1 MPFMVDGKQ
10 YVGMKMKAVPQQP
23 GHIQAQ
29 FAERI
34 DKSAETIS
42 NIALGRRIPREWGE
56 RR

>member
-1 MPFMVDGKQ
+1 MVDGKQ

-23 GHIQAQ
+23 GHIQPQ